1 MNAVIMF
8 GLIVIICLVGI
19 FAGRSVSSA
28 SQWANG
34 GKNLTWASVGLLL
47 VTFQI
52 GGTSTIG
59 SAQYGYTLG
68 IGGAWY
74 GITGTVAMLLSIF
87 FISSLRKYIT
97 EDTVANFLA
106 NRYSS
111 KVSKVYS
118 YAYLLIL

>member
-34 GKNLTWASVGLLL
+34 GKNLTWATVGLLL

-68 IGGAWY
+68 IGGA
-74 GITGTVAMLLSIF
+74 
-87 FISSLRKYIT
+87 
-97 EDTVANFLA
+97 
-106 NRYSS
+106 
-111 KVSKVYS
+111 
-118 YAYLLIL
+118 

>member
-34 GKNLTWASVGLLL
+34 GKNLTWATVGLLL

-59 SAQYGYTLG
+59 SAQYGYTLDCVFEIRNKH
-68 IGGAWY
+68 IGF
-74 GITGTVAMLLSIF
+74 V
-87 FISSLRKYIT
+87 SLIIYRETK
-97 EDTVANFLA
+97 L
-106 NRYSS
+106 
-111 KVSKVYS
+111 
-118 YAYLLIL
+118 YAL